1 LDSIRD
7 LVLVPFNWRNFSE
20 DLLSD
25 ETEFVSTLPGA
36 FTHLKQVVQVLPDGL
51 QEGRS
56 DCHFTLKESEQGVLD
71 GFSVS
76 FHGYE
81 RLRKHLS
88 EAVTLI
94 LQDYEPL
101 RLLLFLALLLL
112 DILDG
117 FVSSALDHLK
127 VGPKFSGP
135 LLAYNLLNVVGQ
147 TTPGRCLHQVDLLD
161 PFREFF
167 VSLDFW
173 DSQDLLFFRLR
184 SE

>member
-1 LDSIRD
+1 VHVVFSSLHTHVSADEALVVLGQLFCIQVQLELKLKLFKGPALVLGNCLSGGSQEGFGVKESSEPQATLSESRVLLQPLQLDYSLDEVCNPGSNLDSIRD

-56 DCHFTLKESEQGVLD
+56 DCHFTLKESEQRVLD

-81 RLRKHLS
+81 RLR
-88 EAVTLI
+88 
-94 LQDYEPL
+94 
-101 RLLLFLALLLL
+101 
-112 DILDG
+112 
-117 FVSSALDHLK
+117 
-127 VGPKFSGP
+127 
-135 LLAYNLLNVVGQ
+135 
-147 TTPGRCLHQVDLLD
+147 
-161 PFREFF
+161 
-167 VSLDFW
+167 
-173 DSQDLLFFRLR
+173 
-184 SE
+184 